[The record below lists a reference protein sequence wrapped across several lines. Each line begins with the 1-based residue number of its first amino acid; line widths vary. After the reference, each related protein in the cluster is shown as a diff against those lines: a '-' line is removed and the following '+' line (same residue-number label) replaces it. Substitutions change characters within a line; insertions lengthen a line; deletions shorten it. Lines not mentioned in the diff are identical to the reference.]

1 MAHDSK
7 NSLNREVGNY
17 SFRFFGP
24 RVRINAACRQAHPAL
39 PAANYRPNNSVAVL
53 RLHAVWNASPQVF
66 TGLAVFRMS
75 DRRRDKRW
83 DVCLDAVWDSRS
95 GNFPARVTD
104 LSEGGCYIDS
114 LNQPNVGEV
123 LNLKLQLPNGDW
135 LELTGEV
142 AHQTPP
148 LGFGLR
154 FVELSEE
161 QLKNLQLLIAHLQ
174 GSKDHASAILSY

>member
-1 MAHDSK
+1 MECLTSGLH
-7 NSLNREVGNY
+7 
-17 SFRFFGP
+17 
-24 RVRINAACRQAHPAL
+24 
-39 PAANYRPNNSVAVL
+39 
-53 RLHAVWNASPQVF
+53 RLSCI
-66 TGLAVFRMS
+66 GMSDS

-95 GNFPARVTD
+95 GNFAARATD

-142 AHQTPP
+142 AHQMPP

-154 FVELSEE
+154 FVEVSAE
-161 QLKNLQLLIAHLQ
+161 QLKKLNSLIDHLKRTHD
-174 GSKDHASAILSY
+174 SVSAIMSY

>member
-1 MAHDSK
+1 
-7 NSLNREVGNY
+7 
-17 SFRFFGP
+17 
-24 RVRINAACRQAHPAL
+24 
-39 PAANYRPNNSVAVL
+39 
-53 RLHAVWNASPQVF
+53 
-66 TGLAVFRMS
+66 MS
-75 DRRRDKRW
+75 DDDRRRDKRW

-95 GNFPARVTD
+95 GNFNARATD

-161 QLKNLQLLIAHLQ
+161 QLKKLNTLIEHLQ
-174 GSKDHASAILSY
+174 RSRDHASAILSY

>member
-1 MAHDSK
+1 MSD
-7 NSLNREVGNY
+7 
-17 SFRFFGP
+17 
-24 RVRINAACRQAHPAL
+24 
-39 PAANYRPNNSVAVL
+39 
-53 RLHAVWNASPQVF
+53 
-66 TGLAVFRMS
+66 S
-75 DRRRDKRW
+75 DRRREKRW

-95 GNFPARVTD
+95 GNFTARVTD

-114 LNQPNVGEV
+114 LNQPNVGEF

-135 LELTGEV
+135 FELTGEV

-161 QLKNLQLLIAHLQ
+161 QLKKLNSLIDHLKRTHD
-174 GSKDHASAILSY
+174 SVPAIMSY